1 MGTASRRV
9 FEGEVTPDGSPVL
22 LYRRMPPGSE
32 PSVID
37 SAVRPRSTI
46 LELGAGAG
54 RITHALIELGHRV
67 VAVDQS
73 REMLRWVRDA
83 QNVIA
88 DIEALDLRRRFD
100 AVVLGS
106 HLVNTADDRTR
117 AAFLATCRRH
127 VADDGIVLLEHH
139 EEHWAE
145 TARESHTERDGLVLA
160 LTEVRRDSPFVL
172 ATMVYGIDGQTFR
185 QPFVARVLSH
195 DALSNELERSGLR
208 LQRHL
213 APTWAEA
220 VPILS
225 DDRRPWANRARPS
238 RLATE
243 ATSSQALALAGLPS

>member
-1 MGTASRRV
+1 MGTASRRP
-9 FEGEVTPDGSPVL
+9 FDGAVTPDGSPVL
-22 LYRRMPPGSE
+22 LYRRLPPGNE
-32 PSVID
+32 PSVIN
-37 SAVRPRSTI
+37 SAIPPRSTI

-54 RITHALIELGHRV
+54 RITHALIDLGHRV

-73 REMLRWVRDA
+73 RQMLQWVRGA
-83 QNVIA
+83 ETVIA

-127 VADDGIVLLEHH
+127 VADDGVVLLEHH
-139 EEHWAE
+139 EEDWAE
-145 TARESHTERDGLVLA
+145 TAHDSRAERDGLVLA
-160 LTEVRRDSPFVL
+160 LTEVKRESPFVS
-172 ATMVYGIDGQTFR
+172 ATMVYEIDGQTFR

-195 DALSNELERSGLR
+195 DELSNELERSGLR

-213 APTWAEA
+213 MPTWAEA

-225 DDRRPWANRARPS
+225 DKRR
-238 RLATE
+238 
-243 ATSSQALALAGLPS
+243 